1 MTERVTPI
9 RLSDVAARAGVSLA
23 TASRS
28 LTGTPGVSAALAGQ
42 VRGIAQEMG
51 YVTNM
56 HARSLAGGSASS
68 IGLIVSEI
76 GDPYFSEIASG
87 LIGVATEHQRMVQIS
102 HAADPDAVL
111 AQIRQLRAYR
121 VGAIVLAG
129 SGFSDS
135 ALEAAA
141 DAELASFQASGGRV
155 AVIGRHHITADAVLP
170 DNVAAG
176 RSVGRH
182 LLELGHQRIAIVA
195 GPATLNAVADR
206 VAGTLETIGPLEAL
220 GAAVSVTHHEF
231 SRAGGAAGVAAL
243 VAAGMLGGRVDSRV
257 DGDVDDPGPA
267 SAEVTAIV
275 ALSDVMA
282 LGVLAELRERG
293 IRVPGDVSVVGFDD
307 IQVAADVSLTTVR
320 LPMAELGAAAMR
332 MAMLEPASR
341 PRRKTTGHELIVRA
355 STAPPKAHA

>member
-1 MTERVTPI
+1 MVERVTPI

-28 LTGTPGVSAALAGQ
+28 LTGTPGVSAALASQ

-76 GDPYFSEIASG
+76 GDPYFAEIASG

-102 HAADPDAVL
+102 HAGDPDAVL
-111 AQIRQLRAYR
+111 AQIRLLRAYR

-129 SGFSDS
+129 SGYSDPE
-135 ALEAAA
+135 LEAAA
-141 DAELASFQASGGRV
+141 NAELASFQASGGRV
-155 AVIGRHHITADAVLP
+155 AVIGRHHISADAVLP

-176 RSVGRH
+176 RSVGRY
-182 LLELGHQRIAIVA
+182 LRELGHQRVAIVA
-195 GPATLNAVADR
+195 GLATLNAVADR
-206 VAGTLETIGPLEAL
+206 VAGTVEAL
-220 GAAVSVTHHEF
+220 GELAVSVTHHDF
-231 SRAGGAAGVAAL
+231 TRAGGTAGVAAL
-243 VAAGMLGGRVDSRV
+243 VDAGLLRGSGSGRGRKGGRDAAG
-257 DGDVDDPGPA
+257 DPAPA
-267 SAEVTAIV
+267 EITAIV

-293 IRVPGDVSVVGFDD
+293 IRVPGAVSVVGFDD
-307 IQVAADVSLTTVR
+307 IQVAADVSPALTTVR

-332 MAMLEPASR
+332 LAMLEPASR

-355 STAPPKAHA
+355 SAAPPKAHA

>member
-1 MTERVTPI
+1 MAERVAPL

-28 LTGTPGVSAALAGQ
+28 LTGTPGVSAAVAGH

-56 HARSLAGGSASS
+56 HARSLAGGIASS

-102 HAADPDAVL
+102 HAGDPDAVL
-111 AQIRQLRAYR
+111 AQIRLLRAYR

-129 SGFSDS
+129 SGFSDP

-141 DAELASFQASGGRV
+141 NAELASFQASGGRV
-155 AVIGRHHITADAVLP
+155 AVIGRHHISADAVLP

-176 RSVGRH
+176 RSVGTY
-182 LLELGHQRIAIVA
+182 LLGLGHRRIAIVA
-195 GPATLNAVADR
+195 GPATLNSVADR
-206 VAGTLETIGPLEAL
+206 VAGTLEAL
-220 GAAVSVTHHEF
+220 GSLESPEASVSVTHHEF
-231 SRAGGAAGVAAL
+231 TRAGGAAGVAAL
-243 VAAGMLGGRVDSRV
+243 VEAGLLGG
-257 DGDVDDPGPA
+257 DGGG
-267 SAEVTAIV
+267 EVTAII

-293 IRVPGDVSVVGFDD
+293 IRVPDDVSVVGFDD
-307 IQVAADVSLTTVR
+307 IPVAADVALTTVR
-320 LPMAELGAAAMR
+320 LPMAELGAAALR

-341 PRRKTTGHELIVRA
+341 PRRKTTGHELVVRA
-355 STAPPKAHA
+355 SAAPPKNRP

>member
-1 MTERVTPI
+1 
-9 RLSDVAARAGVSLA
+9 
-23 TASRS
+23 
-28 LTGTPGVSAALAGQ
+28 
-42 VRGIAQEMG
+42 MG

-102 HAADPDAVL
+102 HAGDPDAVL
-111 AQIRQLRAYR
+111 AQIRLLRAYR

-129 SGFSDS
+129 SGYSDP

-155 AVIGRHHITADAVLP
+155 AVIGRHHISADAVLP
-170 DNVAAG
+170 DNIAAG
-176 RSVGRH
+176 RSVGQYLRA
-182 LLELGHQRIAIVA
+182 LGHLRIAIVA

-206 VAGTLETIGPLEAL
+206 IAGTVEAL
-220 GAAVSVTHHEF
+220 GELAVSVTHHDFTRE
-231 SRAGGAAGVAAL
+231 GGAAGVAAL
-243 VAAGMLGGRVDSRV
+243 VDAGLLRGRGRGGDGSGSTSSRAAGRA
-257 DGDVDDPGPA
+257 P
-267 SAEVTAIV
+267 AEVTAIV

-293 IRVPGDVSVVGFDD
+293 IRVPGAVSVVGFDD
-307 IQVAADVSLTTVR
+307 IQVAADVSPSLTTVR

-341 PRRKTTGHELIVRA
+341 PRRKTTGHELILRA
-355 STAPPKAHA
+355 SAASPKAIPPKDRA

>member
-1 MTERVTPI
+1 MAERVAPL

-28 LTGTPGVSAALAGQ
+28 LTGTPGVSAAVAGH

-56 HARSLAGGSASS
+56 HARSLAGGIASS

-102 HAADPDAVL
+102 HAGDPDAVL
-111 AQIRQLRAYR
+111 AQIRLLRAYR

-129 SGFSDS
+129 SGFSDP

-141 DAELASFQASGGRV
+141 NAELASFQASGGRV
-155 AVIGRHHITADAVLP
+155 AVIGRHHISADAVLP

-176 RSVGRH
+176 RSIGTY
-182 LLELGHQRIAIVA
+182 LLGLGHRRIAIVA
-195 GPATLNAVADR
+195 GPATLNSVADR
-206 VAGTLETIGPLEAL
+206 VAGIIETLGTIETLGSLEKPGAL
-220 GAAVSVTHHEF
+220 ESPGASVSVTHHEF
-231 SRAGGAAGVAAL
+231 TRAGGAAGVAAL
-243 VAAGMLGGRVDSRV
+243 VEAGLLGG
-257 DGDVDDPGPA
+257 DGGG
-267 SAEVTAIV
+267 EVTAII

-293 IRVPGDVSVVGFDD
+293 IRVPDDVSVVGFDD
-307 IQVAADVSLTTVR
+307 IPVAADVALTTVR
-320 LPMAELGAAAMR
+320 LPMAELGAAALR

-341 PRRKTTGHELIVRA
+341 PRRKTTGHELVVRA
-355 STAPPKAHA
+355 SAAPPKARP

>member
-1 MTERVTPI
+1 MAERVAPL

-28 LTGTPGVSAALAGQ
+28 LTGTPGVSAAVAGH

-56 HARSLAGGSASS
+56 HARSLAGGIASS

-102 HAADPDAVL
+102 HAGDPDAVL
-111 AQIRQLRAYR
+111 AQIRLLRAYR

-129 SGFSDS
+129 SGFSDP

-141 DAELASFQASGGRV
+141 NAELASFQASGGRV
-155 AVIGRHHITADAVLP
+155 AVIGRHHISADAVLP

-176 RSVGRH
+176 RSVGTY
-182 LLELGHQRIAIVA
+182 LLGLGHRRIAIVA
-195 GPATLNAVADR
+195 GPATLNSVADR
-206 VAGTLETIGPLEAL
+206 VTGTLEAL
-220 GAAVSVTHHEF
+220 GTIETLGSLETPGSPEASVFVTHHEF
-231 SRAGGAAGVAAL
+231 TRAGGTAGVSAL
-243 VAAGMLGGRVDSRV
+243 VEAGLLGG
-257 DGDVDDPGPA
+257 DGGG
-267 SAEVTAIV
+267 EVTAII

-293 IRVPGDVSVVGFDD
+293 IRVPDDVSLVGFDD
-307 IQVAADVSLTTVR
+307 IPVAADVALTTVR
-320 LPMAELGAAAMR
+320 LPMAELGAAALR

-341 PRRKTTGHELIVRA
+341 PRRKTTGHELVVRA
-355 STAPPKAHA
+355 SAAPPKARS

>member
-1 MTERVTPI
+1 MAERVAPL

-28 LTGTPGVSAALAGQ
+28 LTGTPGVSAAVAGH

-56 HARSLAGGSASS
+56 HARSLAGGTASS

-102 HAADPDAVL
+102 HAGDPDAVL
-111 AQIRQLRAYR
+111 AQIRLLRAYR

-129 SGFSDS
+129 SGFSDP

-141 DAELASFQASGGRV
+141 NAELASFQASGGRV
-155 AVIGRHHITADAVLP
+155 AVIGRHHISADAVLP

-176 RSVGRH
+176 RSVGTY
-182 LLELGHQRIAIVA
+182 LLGLGHRRIAIVA
-195 GPATLNAVADR
+195 GPATLNSVADR
-206 VAGTLETIGPLEAL
+206 VTGTLEAL
-220 GAAVSVTHHEF
+220 GSLESPGASVSVTHHEF
-231 SRAGGAAGVAAL
+231 TRAGGAAGVAAL
-243 VAAGMLGGRVDSRV
+243 VEAGLLGG
-257 DGDVDDPGPA
+257 DGGG
-267 SAEVTAIV
+267 EVTAII

-293 IRVPGDVSVVGFDD
+293 IRVPDDVSVVGFDD
-307 IQVAADVSLTTVR
+307 IPVAADVALTTVR
-320 LPMAELGAAAMR
+320 LPMAELGAAALR

-341 PRRKTTGHELIVRA
+341 PRRKTTGHELVVRA
-355 STAPPKAHA
+355 SAAPPKARP

>member
-1 MTERVTPI
+1 VAERVTPT

-28 LTGTPGVSAALAGQ
+28 ITGTPGVSAAVATH

-68 IGLIVSEI
+68 VGLIVSEI

-102 HAADPDAVL
+102 HAGDPDAVL
-111 AQIRQLRAYR
+111 AQIRLLRAYR

-129 SGFSDS
+129 SGFSDP

-155 AVIGRHHITADAVLP
+155 AVIGRHHIAADAVLP

-176 RSVGRH
+176 RSVGQY
-182 LLELGHQRIAIVA
+182 LLGLGHQRIAIVA
-195 GPATLNAVADR
+195 GSATLNAVADR
-206 VAGTLETIGPLEAL
+206 VAGTLEALGSLESL

-231 SRAGGAAGVAAL
+231 SRAGGAAGVTAL
-243 VAAGMLGGRVDSRV
+243 VEAGLLGGRAA
-257 DGDVDDPGPA
+257 P
-267 SAEVTAIV
+267 AEVTAIV

-307 IQVAADVSLTTVR
+307 IQVAADMSLTTVR

-332 MAMLEPASR
+332 MVMLEPASR
-341 PRRKTTGHELIVRA
+341 PRRKTTGHELVVRSSA
-355 STAPPKAHA
+355 APPKARA

>member
-1 MTERVTPI
+1 MAERVAPL

-28 LTGTPGVSAALAGQ
+28 LTGTPGVSAAVAGH

-56 HARSLAGGSASS
+56 HARSLAGGIASS

-102 HAADPDAVL
+102 HAGDPDAVL
-111 AQIRQLRAYR
+111 AQIRLLRAYR

-129 SGFSDS
+129 SGFSDP

-141 DAELASFQASGGRV
+141 NAELASFQASGGRV
-155 AVIGRHHITADAVLP
+155 AVIGRHHISADAVLP

-176 RSVGRH
+176 RSVGTY
-182 LLELGHQRIAIVA
+182 LLGLGHRRIAIVA
-195 GPATLNAVADR
+195 GPATLNSVADR
-206 VAGTLETIGPLEAL
+206 VTGTLEAL
-220 GAAVSVTHHEF
+220 GSLESPGASVSVTHHEF
-231 SRAGGAAGVAAL
+231 TRAGGAAGVAAL
-243 VAAGMLGGRVDSRV
+243 VEAGLLGG
-257 DGDVDDPGPA
+257 DGGG
-267 SAEVTAIV
+267 EVTAII

-293 IRVPGDVSVVGFDD
+293 IRVPDDVSVVGFDD
-307 IQVAADVSLTTVR
+307 IPVAADVALTTVR
-320 LPMAELGAAAMR
+320 LPMAELGAAALR

-341 PRRKTTGHELIVRA
+341 PRRKTTGHELVVRA
-355 STAPPKAHA
+355 SAAPPKARP